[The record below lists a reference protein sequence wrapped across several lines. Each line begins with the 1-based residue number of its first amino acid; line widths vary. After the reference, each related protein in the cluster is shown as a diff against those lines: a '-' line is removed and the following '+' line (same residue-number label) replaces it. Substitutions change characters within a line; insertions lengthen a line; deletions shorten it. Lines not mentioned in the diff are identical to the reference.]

1 MIYFFF
7 YKKKKEIL
15 NFAHFN
21 LEIQAIKLFET
32 LELHLPNDSVV
43 YHWIYYTK

>member
-1 MIYFFF
+1 MIDFFF

-21 LEIQAIKLFET
+21 LETQAIKLFKT
-32 LELHLPNDSVV
+32 LELHLHNDSVL
-43 YHWIYYTK
+43 YH